1 MINEIYVIQ
10 ESGIPIYYYNYDQI
24 KDGVQ
29 IKDDFY
35 MLQAGFFAAMVQ
47 FGSELTQDELKYI
60 VFNKRTYGVKKSNQ
74 VYVVFSENKEMDAET
89 LKLLDKKLGAASSFL
104 NESLTGTNIDISYI
118 VNNSEMD
125 SVVNSFSEFLINEK
139 IIANTSPI
147 DVSKIKSHVR
157 NFVFKAVGYEPGKCN
172 IGPKERMLRLTI
184 GMISITFGVLLF
196 AIFVILNLPEWTVF
210 FLIIPFFM
218 GFIGVYQYFFRF
230 CVNNAFKK
238 QFKMT

>member
-29 IKDDFY
+29 IKDDFF

-60 VFNKRTYGVKKSNQ
+60 VFNRRTYGVKKSKQ
-74 VYVVFSENKEMDAET
+74 VYIIFNENKEMDT
-89 LKLLDKKLGAASSFL
+89 DMLKLLDKKLDVASSFL
-104 NESLTGTNIDISYI
+104 NESLAGKNIDISYL
-118 VNNSEMD
+118 VNTSEMD
-125 SVVNSFSEFLINEK
+125 SVVNSFSRFLVDEK

-147 DVSKIKSHVR
+147 DTSKVKSQVR

-172 IGPKERMLRLTI
+172 IGPKERMLRLTM
-184 GMISITFGVLLF
+184 GMISIAFGMLLF
-196 AIFVILNLPEWTVF
+196 ALFVILDLPEWSVL

-218 GFIGVYQYFFRF
+218 GFIGIYQYFFRF
-230 CVNNAFKK
+230 CVSNALQK
-238 QFKMT
+238 QYKMT